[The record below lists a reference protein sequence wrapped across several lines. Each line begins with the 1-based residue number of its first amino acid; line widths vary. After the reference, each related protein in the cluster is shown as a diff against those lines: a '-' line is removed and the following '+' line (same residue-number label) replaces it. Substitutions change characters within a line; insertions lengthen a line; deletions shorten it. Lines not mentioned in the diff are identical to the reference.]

1 MNNLDDK
8 DSVDIELI
16 LDVTRQKLILATLA
30 NTELEALVQE
40 LKNKI
45 KKLEKEKNDSN

>member
-1 MNNLDDK
+1 MNNVDSN
-8 DSVDIELI
+8 DSVDLATI
-16 LDVTRQKLILATLA
+16 LDVTRQKLVMATLA

-45 KKLEKEKNDSN
+45 KELENPKKSEV

>member
-1 MNNLDDK
+1 MSNIDK
-8 DSVDIELI
+8 NDSVDISVI
-16 LDVTRQKLILATLA
+16 LDVTRQKLVLATLA

-45 KKLEKEKNDSN
+45 KKLEEEKNDSN